1 MFSEAIFDILVI
13 LDCSHLIIDAA
24 IRSRDPHD
32 GLYGRIELLAATSN
46 TAKTGQPEGGSFTNA
61 VTTTMRDMITKYGS
75 IDIAELHALLVQ
87 QASNSYTV
95 PIYVPLREGASEQ
108 TLVLERLLGEQEQ
121 RVTNWKEP
129 MISHSSAGGFLSRL
143 NSLPYAGKEPFRNDT
158 SSQPPGGETIDS
170 LNDFSIL
177 KQRPRSKKTFP
188 TRNIHTTKADNSH
201 LHPNLKGERTR
212 SLPKSALS
220 LDEILTPYSTFTIGL
235 RLVKAVAQRLI
246 KDTKAFADLEPISQI
261 PPLEIGT
268 WLEVF
273 AWRLH
278 EESTTPLEWKASVC
292 LFEESR

>member
-1 MFSEAIFDILVI
+1 
-13 LDCSHLIIDAA
+13 
-24 IRSRDPHD
+24 
-32 GLYGRIELLAATSN
+32 
-46 TAKTGQPEGGSFTNA
+46 
-61 VTTTMRDMITKYGS
+61 MITKYGS

-170 LNDFSIL
+170 LNDFSIM

-188 TRNIHTTKADNSH
+188 TWNIHTTKADNSH

-235 RLVKAVAQRLI
+235 RLVKVVARRLI